1 MILVSDA
8 KCIHLN
14 YPFFQ
19 VRYIQ
24 LQLRVYSSS
33 GVFKKLFE
41 NLFKTYL
48 HQCNCLHRLDEN
60 EKVLEIILTAVHF
73 TDQNWISK
81 TVYYSF
87 RVFVWKLLKRS
98 LILKYS
104 RSEFFKSDT

>member
-33 GVFKKLFE
+33 GVFKNFL
-41 NLFKTYL
+41 KTYL
-48 HQCNCLHRLDEN
+48 
-60 EKVLEIILTAVHF
+60 
-73 TDQNWISK
+73 
-81 TVYYSF
+81 
-87 RVFVWKLLKRS
+87 KL
-98 LILKYS
+98 IYINVIVCIA
-104 RSEFFKSDT
+104 

>member
-33 GVFKKLFE
+33 GVFKNFL
-41 NLFKTYL
+41 KTYL

-73 TDQNWISK
+73 TDQN
-81 TVYYSF
+81 
-87 RVFVWKLLKRS
+87 
-98 LILKYS
+98 
-104 RSEFFKSDT
+104 